1 MEAMKRALII
11 FTRIP
16 VQGKTKTRMMPHFS
30 PRQCA
35 ALHACFLSDIRKQC
49 EACGADIFVSYAPEN
64 GKLERL
70 KMLLG
75 KEKKYM
81 PQEGEH
87 LGKRMLHAFREVFEQ
102 GYDSCVLIGTD
113 VPELREHHLRKAF
126 WKLQEKDIVFGKTSD
141 GGYYLV
147 GMKKLQ
153 PLVFGLNEYGHSR
166 VFQETLD
173 QISEAGI
180 TVGFTDTLSDMDTP
194 EDLRDFYGRMRRD
207 PELAASRTGRFVT
220 KIRKISIIV
229 PVYNEAKTIEAM
241 QRQLLPL
248 KDRCEILFVDG
259 GSTDGT
265 RELIRSEYRVIS
277 SPKGR
282 ACQMNT
288 GAVNSD
294 GDILFFLHC
303 DSELPRNPLGEI
315 RRTLS
320 GHRAGCF
327 GIAFHSKNFFMFTCR
342 VISNH
347 RIKDRKVMFGDQGI
361 FLDRDLFF
369 QAGMFPEIPIMED
382 YQFSLTLKEMGVK
395 LGMAGHRIYTSDRRF
410 PPGTIPKLKLMWKM
424 NRLRK
429 MYRDGVAI
437 ERIAELYRDIR

>member
-1 MEAMKRALII
+1 MKRALII

-35 ALHACFLSDIRKQC
+35 ALHACFLIDIRKQC
-49 EACGADIFVSYAPEN
+49 EACGGDIFVSYAPES

-70 KMLLG
+70 KTLLG
-75 KEKKYM
+75 AEKKYM
-81 PQEGEH
+81 PQEGED
-87 LGKRMLHAFREVFEQ
+87 LGMRMLHAFRQVFEQ
-102 GYDSCVLIGTD
+102 GYDSCVLVGTD
-113 VPELREHHLRKAF
+113 VPELRESHLKKAF
-126 WKLQEKDIVFGKTSD
+126 WKLQEKDIVFGKTLD

-173 QISEAGI
+173 QISESGL

-194 EDLRDFYGRMRRD
+194 EDLRGFYRRMRQD
-207 PELAASRTGRFVT
+207 SELVASRTGKLVT
-220 KIRKISIIV
+220 KIRKISIII

-265 RELIRSEYRVIS
+265 RELIRPEYRVIS

>member
-1 MEAMKRALII
+1 MKQALII

-16 VQGKTKTRMMPHFS
+16 VQGKTKTRMMPHLS

-35 ALHACFLSDIRKQC
+35 ALHACFLMDIRKQC
-49 EACGADIFVSYAPEN
+49 EACGADLFVSYAAES
-64 GKLERL
+64 GRLDRL
-70 KMLLG
+70 KVLLG
-75 KEKKYM
+75 EEKRYM
-81 PQEGEH
+81 PQVGEN
-87 LGKRMLHAFREVFEQ
+87 LGERMLDAFQKVFAQ

-113 VPELREHHLRKAF
+113 VPELRERCLRKAF
-126 WKLQEKDIVFGKTSD
+126 WQLQEQDVVFGRTGD

-147 GMKKLQ
+147 GMRKPQ
-153 PLVFGLNEYGHSR
+153 PIVFGLDAYGHSC
-166 VFQETLD
+166 VLKETLER
-173 QISEAGI
+173 ISEAGL
-180 TVGFTDTLSDMDTP
+180 TAGFTDSLSDMDTP
-194 EDLRDFYGRMRRD
+194 EDLRGFYGRLRRD
-207 PELAASRTGRFVT
+207 PELAASRTGQFVT

-229 PVYNEAKTIEAM
+229 PVYNERRTIETM
-241 QRQLLPL
+241 QKQLWPL

-259 GSTDGT
+259 GSADGT
-265 RELIRSEYRVIS
+265 RELIWPEYRLIS
-277 SPKGR
+277 SEKGR

-288 GAVNSD
+288 GAANST

-303 DSELPRNPLGEI
+303 DSELPKNPLGEI
-315 RRTLS
+315 RRVLS

-347 RIKDRKVMFGDQGI
+347 RVKDRKVMFGDQGI
-361 FLDRDLFF
+361 FIDRDLFF

-395 LGMAGHRIYTSDRRF
+395 LGMAGRRIYTSDRRF
-410 PPGTIPKLKLMWKM
+410 PEGTLPKLRLMWKM

-429 MYRDGVAI
+429 MYRDGVSI
-437 ERIAELYRDIR
+437 EKIAGMYRDIR

>member
-1 MEAMKRALII
+1 MKAMRQAIII

-16 VQGKTKTRMMPHFS
+16 IQGKTKTRMMPHLS

-35 ALHACFLSDIRKQC
+35 ALHACFLMDIRKQC
-49 EACGADIFVSYAPEN
+49 EACGADLFVSYAAEN

-70 KMLLG
+70 RTLLG
-75 KEKKYM
+75 EEKRYI
-81 PQEGEH
+81 PQKGKNLGE
-87 LGKRMLHAFREVFEQ
+87 RMLHAFQQVFEQ

-113 VPELREHHLRKAF
+113 VPELRECHLKKAF
-126 WKLQEKDIVFGKTSD
+126 WKLQEQDIVFGKTMD

-147 GMKKLQ
+147 GMKKPQ
-153 PLVFGLNEYGHSR
+153 PLVFGLDEYGHSR
-166 VFQETLD
+166 VLEETLA
-173 QISEAGI
+173 QISEAGL
-180 TVGFTDTLSDMDTP
+180 TAGFTDTLSDMDTP
-194 EDLRDFYGRMRRD
+194 EDLRGLYERIRRD
-207 PELAASRTGRFVT
+207 PDLAASRTGRFVT
-220 KIRKISIIV
+220 KNRKISIII
-229 PVYNEAKTIEAM
+229 PIYNERKTIESM
-241 QRQLLPL
+241 QRQLLVL

-265 RELIRSEYRVIS
+265 QDLIWPEYRMIS
-277 SPKGR
+277 SGKGR

-288 GAVNSD
+288 GAVNST

-303 DSELPRNPLGEI
+303 DSELPQNPLGEI
-315 RRTLS
+315 RRVLS

-327 GIAFHSKNFFMFTCR
+327 GIAFHSKNFFMFTCQ

-361 FLDRDLFF
+361 FIDRALFF

-395 LGMAGHRIYTSDRRF
+395 LGMARHRIYTSDRRF
-410 PPGTIPKLKLMWKM
+410 PRGTIPKLKLMWKM

-429 MYRDGVAI
+429 MYRDGVSI
-437 ERIAELYRDIR
+437 EKIARLYQDIR

>member
-1 MEAMKRALII
+1 MKQALII

-35 ALHACFLSDIRKQC
+35 ALHACFLMDIRKQC
-49 EACGADIFVSYAPEN
+49 EACGADIFVSYAAES

-70 KMLLG
+70 RELLG
-75 KEKKYM
+75 EEKQYL
-81 PQEGEH
+81 PQVGEN
-87 LGKRMLHAFREVFEQ
+87 LGGRMFDAFQKVFEK

-113 VPELREHHLRKAF
+113 VPELRERCLRKAF
-126 WKLQEKDIVFGKTSD
+126 WQLQERDVVFGRTED

-147 GMKKLQ
+147 GMKQPQ
-153 PLVFGLNEYGHSR
+153 PLVFGLDAYGHSR
-166 VFQETLD
+166 VLKETLERM
-173 QISEAGI
+173 SEAGL
-180 TVGFTDTLSDMDTP
+180 TAGFTDTLSDMDTP
-194 EDLRDFYGRMRRD
+194 EDLRGFYRRMKLD
-207 PELAASRTGRFVT
+207 PELAAGKTGRFVT

-229 PVYNEAKTIEAM
+229 PVYNERKTIEAM

-259 GSTDGT
+259 GSIDGT
-265 RELIRSEYRVIS
+265 RELLWPEYRLIS
-277 SPKGR
+277 SEKGR

-288 GAVNSD
+288 GAVNST

-303 DSELPRNPLGEI
+303 DSELPKNPLGEI
-315 RRTLS
+315 RRVLS
-320 GHRAGCF
+320 VYRAGCF
-327 GIAFHSKNFFMFTCR
+327 GIAFRSKNFFMFTCR

-347 RIKDRKVMFGDQGI
+347 RVKDRRLMFGDQGI
-361 FLDRDLFF
+361 FIDRDLFF

-395 LGMAGHRIYTSDRRF
+395 LGMAGRRIYTSNRRF
-410 PPGTIPKLKLMWKM
+410 PRGTIPKLKLMWKM

-429 MYRDGVAI
+429 MYRDGVSV
-437 ERIAELYRDIR
+437 EKIAGMYRDIR